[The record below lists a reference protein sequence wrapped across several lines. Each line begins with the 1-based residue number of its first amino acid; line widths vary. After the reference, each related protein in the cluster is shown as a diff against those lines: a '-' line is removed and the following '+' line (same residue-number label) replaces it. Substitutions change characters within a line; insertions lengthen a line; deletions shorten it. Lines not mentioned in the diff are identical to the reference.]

1 MQTIYYTSANLM
13 QHTGNVIDLGE
24 YRRRLALAQEGSLA
38 PQPQEDGFFSEAW
51 ADERPWEAAPVQAR
65 DRPSRRRA
73 RERRA
78 LVLDMCASAGV
89 LAMTLTF
96 TLRLLLG

>member
-24 YRRRLALAQEGSLA
+24 YRRRLALTHEGSLA
-38 PQPQEDGFFSEAW
+38 PQPQEDGFYGEAW
-51 ADERPWEAAPVQAR
+51 ADEQPWEAAPSPETAPVQAR
-65 DRPSRRRA
+65 PRSSRRRA

-78 LVLDMCASAGV
+78 LVLDMCASAGCWP
-89 LAMTLTF
+89 
-96 TLRLLLG
+96 